1 MKKFRRTSLI
11 NLTLSAMLMALALV
25 LPFLTGQLQQ
35 LGSML
40 LPMHLPIM
48 VCGLVCGWK
57 YGLAVGLVTPILR
70 SLLFSMPVL
79 YPNAVSMAIEL
90 ATYGAVIGLVS
101 DALLHLKSFKSH
113 PLAVAYASLVPAM
126 LAGRVTWGMTQALL
140 LGIKGASFTF
150 KAFLSGAFLSAFPG
164 IIIQLVIVPLI
175 YTAVVRLAWK
185 SKS

>member
-1 MKKFRRTSLI
+1 MRKAQRTPLI

-48 VCGLVCGWK
+48 VCGLICGWK
-57 YGLAVGLVTPILR
+57 YGLAVGALTPLLR

-79 YPNAVSMAIEL
+79 YPNAISMAVEL

-101 DALLHLKSFKSH
+101 GALLHLKAFKPH
-113 PLAVAYASLVPAM
+113 PLAVAYASLIPAM
-126 LAGRVTWGMTQALL
+126 LAGRVTWGITQALL
-140 LGIKGASFTF
+140 LGIKGSSFTF
-150 KAFLSGAFLSAFPG
+150 KAFLSGALLGAFPG
-164 IIIQLVIVPLI
+164 IIIQLVLVPLI